1 MHWTFIY
8 LFMATKKTTT
18 KADSKKTAT
27 KSKVEQKITQPVQ
40 TVNNSSTDDEQLY
53 DDLPAIPEL
62 NMKERQRRKTG
73 GRQKGSV
80 NKVTAMTKAVISDLL
95 SDYQDSGLMGS
106 DFLALEPKDR
116 FQCAEKMMQY
126 IMPKMQSTSVDFNN
140 KATKITIEQQL
151 RELAK
156 DPEETD
162 NKKV

>member
-1 MHWTFIY
+1 ME
-8 LFMATKKTTT
+8 TKKTT
-18 KADSKKTAT
+18 KAACKKTAT
-27 KSKVEQKITQPVQ
+27 EKNVEQKRTQPVPN
-40 TVNNSSTDDEQLY
+40 VDNSSTDDEKQEE
-53 DDLPAIPEL
+53 DLPAIPEL
-62 NMKERQRRKTG
+62 NMKERVRRKTG

-140 KATKITIEQQL
+140 NATKITIEQQL
-151 RELAK
+151 RDLAE
-156 DPEETD
+156 DPEEKD
-162 NKKV
+162 NKKA

>member
-1 MHWTFIY
+1 
-8 LFMATKKTTT
+8 MATKKTAT
-18 KADSKKTAT
+18 KTSSKNTAT
-27 KSKVEQKITQPVQ
+27 KSKVEQKRTQHVQ
-40 TVNNSSTDDEQLY
+40 TVNNSSTDDEQSY

-140 KATKITIEQQL
+140 KTTKITIEQQL
-151 RELAK
+151 RELAE
-156 DPEETD
+156 DQEETD

>member
-1 MHWTFIY
+1 
-8 LFMATKKTTT
+8 MATKKTAT
-18 KADSKKTAT
+18 KASSKNTAT
-27 KSKVEQKITQPVQ
+27 KSKVEQKRTQHVQ

-106 DFLALEPKDR
+106 DFLSLEPKDR

-151 RELAK
+151 RELAE

>member
-1 MHWTFIY
+1 
-8 LFMATKKTTT
+8 MATKKTTT
-18 KADSKKTAT
+18 KAANKETAT
-27 KSKVEQKITQPVQ
+27 KGKAEQKRTQPVP
-40 TVNNSSTDDEQLY
+40 TVNNYSTDNEQSY
-53 DDLPAIPEL
+53 DDLPAVPEL
-62 NMKERQRRKTG
+62 NMKERVRRKTG

-151 RELAK
+151 RELAE